1 MFRHMEE
8 FKRIPPPTV
17 IRLHANDDVLIAA
30 RQLPPG
36 TAIDSENV
44 IVREMIPPGHKLAAH
59 DIEAGAPVRRHNQI
73 IGFAREGIGAGRHV
87 HSHNLGT
94 GEFARD
100 YRVGQ
105 EARELPRAAE
115 PAHFMGYKRPNGKV
129 GTRNYLAVIASVN
142 CSATVVRAIA
152 GHFTRERLA
161 AFPGV
166 DGVLA
171 LPQPLGC
178 GLRVDGEGMRVLRRT
193 MVGFARH
200 PNFAGVL
207 FVGLGCEQNQIG
219 PIIEMIGPHEPGM
232 LQQAVMQLDGGTTA
246 TIRKGIALIEEMLPR
261 ANDCRREAAPLS
273 DLIVGLNC
281 GGSDGY
287 SGITANPALGGA
299 SDLLVAHGA
308 TTVLSE
314 TPEIHGA
321 EHLLTCRA
329 RTPEI
334 ARKLIERIAW
344 WKDYCARAGGELDNN
359 PSVGNKAGGLTTII
373 EKSLGAVAKGG
384 ASALNGVFLYAE
396 PIDVRGLVFMD
407 TPGYDPVS
415 VTGQAAGGAQII
427 CFTTGRGSAFGCA
440 GVPTIKLA
448 SNDRLFECMGDD
460 MDVNCGDLIDGTPMP
475 KISRRIFDAI
485 IRHASGE
492 KTRSEIHGY
501 GSDEFLP
508 WQIGAVM

>member
-1 MFRHMEE
+1 MKPGKM
-8 FKRIPPPTV
+8 IQPTV

-30 RQLPPG
+30 RQLVAG
-36 TAIDSENV
+36 TVIDSEKV
-44 IVREMIPPGHKLAAH
+44 TVRDTIPPGHKVAAR
-59 DIEAGAPVRRHNQI
+59 DIGAGMPVRRYNQI
-73 IGFAREGIGAGRHV
+73 IGFARESIGAGRHV
-87 HSHNLGT
+87 HSHNLCM
-94 GEFARD
+94 GEFTRD

-105 EARELPRAAE
+105 DAREVPRVDE
-115 PAHFMGYKRPNGKV
+115 PAVFMGYRRPNGKV
-129 GTRNYLAVIASVN
+129 GTRNYIAVIASVN
-142 CSATVVRAIA
+142 CSATVARAIA
-152 GHFTRERLA
+152 GHFTRESLS
-161 AFPGV
+161 AFPNV

-171 LPQPLGC
+171 LPQALGC
-178 GLRVDGEGMRVLRRT
+178 GINADGEGMRALRRV
-193 MVGFARH
+193 MAGYARH
-200 PNFAGVL
+200 PNFAGAL

-219 PIIEMIGPHEPGM
+219 PLIETIGPREPGM
-232 LQQAVMQLDGGTTA
+232 LRHVVMQVEGGTA
-246 TIRKGIALIEEMLPR
+246 AAIGKGIALVEEMLPR
-261 ANDCRREAAPLS
+261 ANTCRREASPVS

-314 TPEIHGA
+314 TPEIYGA
-321 EHLLTCRA
+321 EHLLTARA
-329 RTPEI
+329 LTPEI
-334 ARKLIERIAW
+334 AQNLIDRIAW
-344 WKDYCARAGGELDNN
+344 WKDYCARAGGEIDNN
-359 PSVGNKAGGLTTII
+359 PSVGNKAGGLTTIL

-384 ASALNGVFLYAE
+384 TSALNGVFLYAE
-396 PIDVRGLVFMD
+396 PIDVKGLVYMD

-415 VTGQAAGGAQII
+415 ATGQAAGGAQII

-448 SNDRLFECMGDD
+448 SNSAMYERMRGD

-475 KISRRIFDAI
+475 EISRRIFEAV

-492 KTRSEIHGY
+492 RVRSEIHGY